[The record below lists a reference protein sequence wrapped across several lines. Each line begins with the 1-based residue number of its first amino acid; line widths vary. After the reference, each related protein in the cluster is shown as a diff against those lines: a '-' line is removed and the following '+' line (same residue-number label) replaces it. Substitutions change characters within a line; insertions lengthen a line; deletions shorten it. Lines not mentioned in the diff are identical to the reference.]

1 MTDELAKIVD
11 EALSKL
17 DLVARVKILAGQ
29 DMWSL
34 PELPE
39 IGLPSLV
46 MSDGPIGVR
55 GRAWGPKDPSIALP
69 SPTALAASWDP
80 ELARRAGR
88 LLGQEARR
96 KGVHVLLAP
105 TINLHRSPRGGRH
118 FECYSEDPLLTG
130 VIAVGFLTGVQEQ
143 GVAAT
148 AKHFVANDSE
158 TERMTVD
165 VRVSER
171 VLRELYLLPFEMAVQ
186 AGVWLVMAAYNS
198 VNGTTMS
205 EHDKLLNGLL
215 KGEWG
220 FDGVVVS
227 DWLGARSTAPAALGG
242 LDVAM
247 PATLNPWG
255 EGQLLDAVRSGL
267 VPEEVIEEKARRV
280 LRLAAR
286 VGLLSAPAPGPVEE
300 LAGIEVAQEVA
311 ARSFVLARNDGLLP
325 LAGNELGSVAVL
337 GIAADQTRAMG
348 GGSAE
353 VVPKRVVSLLEGLEQ
368 RLGEKARYA
377 IGVDARATLPKAAGE
392 QWTGLHVTCRD
403 AQGAELFTE
412 PLVNASVRWIG
423 DIPAPDI
430 ASVIIEGVFEPRVAG
445 EHTFSVRGTGP
456 FRLELQGEQVWA
468 DTIWPDMSDPASF
481 LFPPEKRVKVT
492 LDGSPVRVTLVH
504 DTIEG
509 LPIPATSFHLGHME
523 PRPSED
529 ELLEEAVALAARC
542 DAAVVV
548 VGTTEH
554 VESEGFDRTDLTLP
568 GRQDE
573 LVDRVLAVNPRT
585 VVVVNSG
592 SPVLMPWAERAAAL
606 LLGWFPG
613 QEGGAALASVL
624 LGEREPGGRLPTTWP
639 RHGDGGPA
647 VLPEGGV
654 LRYSEE
660 LAIGYRSGVE
670 PLFPFGH
677 GLGYTSWDYSQ
688 LAVSGR
694 QVMLT
699 LRNTGERTGRE
710 VVQLYLEREGQR
722 WLGGFASV
730 ELGPGESADVVVEL
744 PIRAFQRWS
753 QAGWQLV
760 EGDYTLHIGRS
771 VQATLLTGVVSIT
784 SAIN

>member
-1 MTDELAKIVD
+1 MTEELAKIVE

-17 DLVARVKILAGQ
+17 DLAARVKLLAGQ

-39 IGLPSLV
+39 IGLPVLV

-55 GRAWGPKDPSIALP
+55 GRAWGPKDPSVALP

-88 LLGQEARR
+88 MLGQEARR

-130 VIAVGFLTGVQEQ
+130 VMAAGFITGVQEQ

-158 TERMTVD
+158 TERMTVS
-165 VRVSER
+165 VQVSER

-186 AGVWLVMAAYNS
+186 AGVWLVMSAYNS

-205 EHDKLLNGLL
+205 EHDELVNGLL
-215 KGEWG
+215 KAEWG

-227 DWLGARSTAPAALGG
+227 DWLGTRSTAPAALGG

-247 PATLNPWG
+247 PATLNPWS
-255 EGQLLDAVRSGL
+255 EGQLLEAVQAGL
-267 VPEEVIEEKARRV
+267 VPEKVIEEKARRV

-286 VGLLSAPAPGPVEE
+286 VGLLGAPAAEPVEV
-300 LAGIEVAQEVA
+300 LDGATVAHEIAV
-311 ARSFVLARNDGLLP
+311 RSFVLARNVDGLLP
-325 LAGNELGSVAVL
+325 LRGNELGSVAVL
-337 GIAADQTRAMG
+337 GVAAAETRAMG

-353 VVPKRVVSLLEGLEQ
+353 VVPKRVVSLLEGLQE
-368 RLGEKARYA
+368 RLGDKVRYA
-377 IGVDARATLPKAAGE
+377 IGVDARATLPKAAGAN
-392 QWTGLHVTCRD
+392 WAGLKVTCHNGE
-403 AQGAELFTE
+403 GAELFSE
-412 PLVNASVRWIG
+412 PLVSASVRWIG
-423 DIPAPDI
+423 DIPAPGI
-430 ASVIIEGVFEPRVAG
+430 ASVTIEASFQPQTAG
-445 EHTFSVRGTGP
+445 QHTFSVCGTGP
-456 FRLELQGEQVWA
+456 FRLEIDGEQVWQ

-481 LFPPEKRVKVT
+481 LFPPEKRVAVALGT
-492 LDGSPVRVTLVH
+492 SPVLVRLVH

-523 PRPSED
+523 PRPGDD
-529 ELLEEAVALAARC
+529 ELLEEAVAAAAQA
-542 DAAVVV
+542 DAVVVV

-554 VESEGFDRTDLTLP
+554 VESEGFDRANLNLP
-568 GRQDE
+568 GRQNE
-573 LVDRVLAVNPRT
+573 LVERVLAVNPAT

-592 SPVLMPWAERAAAL
+592 SPVLMPWADRASSV

-624 LGEREPGGRLPTTWP
+624 LGEQEPGGRLPTTWP
-639 RHGDGGPA
+639 RSNDQA
-647 VLPEGGV
+647 LPVEPDNGV

-660 LAIGYRSGVE
+660 LAIGYRAGFE
-670 PLFPFGH
+670 ALFPFGH
-677 GLGYTSWDYSQ
+677 GLGYTSWEYAD

-699 LRNTGERTGRE
+699 LRNTGARQGRE
-710 VVQLYLEREGQR
+710 VVQVYLGRDGQR
-722 WLGGFASV
+722 WLGGFVSV
-730 ELGPGESADVVVEL
+730 ELTAGASADVVVEL
-744 PIRAFQRWS
+744 PQRAFQRWS
-753 QAGWQLV
+753 DAGWQTI
-760 EGDYTLHIGRS
+760 EGDYEVHIGRS
-771 VQATLLTGVVSIT
+771 LADIRLTGVASIT
-784 SAIN
+784 Q